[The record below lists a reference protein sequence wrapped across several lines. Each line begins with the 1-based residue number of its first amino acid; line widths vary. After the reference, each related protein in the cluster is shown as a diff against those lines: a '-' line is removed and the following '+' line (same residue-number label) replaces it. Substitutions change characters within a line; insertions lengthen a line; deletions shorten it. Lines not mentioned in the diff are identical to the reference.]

1 MITLPKIEHP
11 IVNIRVHSLDREVKF
26 RPFLVKEEKLL
37 LIAKESMEPD
47 EIRQAIL
54 QIIQNCCLEEDLDVT
69 KLPLFDIEM
78 LFVTL
83 RSKSVGEMVQLVFH
97 CTNEVDGKECNTDT
111 DYALNLEKVKYQ
123 FPEKHTNKIM
133 LTETMGIVLHY
144 PTLTEEVRLKA
155 DDEVFEAILHM
166 LFNYVDCI
174 FDGENVYKPEEFGEE
189 QFVSFIETL
198 TVDKLNA
205 IQNFFVT
212 SPKVVLE
219 DITECKAC
227 GYEHKIYSED
237 LLSFF
242 L

>member
-1 MITLPKIEHP
+1 MPLPKIEHP
-11 IVNIRVHSLDREVKF
+11 ILNIPVHSLGRDVKF

-37 LIAKESMEPD
+37 LIAKESKEPE
-47 EIRQAIL
+47 EIRTAIV
-54 QIIQNCCLEEDLDVT
+54 QIIQNCCLEEELDIKT
-69 KLPLFDIEM
+69 LPLFDIEM
-78 LFVTL
+78 IFVTL

-97 CTNEVDGKECNTDT
+97 CSNEVDGKECNTDT
-111 DYALNLEKVKYQ
+111 DYALNLEKVKYE
-123 FPEKHTNKIM
+123 FPEGHTNKIM
-133 LTETMGIVLHY
+133 LTDKMGIKLHY
-144 PTLTEEVRLKA
+144 PTLTEEVKFEA
-155 DDEVFEAILHM
+155 NDEVFEAILHM

-174 FDGENVYKPEEFGEE
+174 FDEENVYKPDDFGKEEF
-189 QFVSFIETL
+189 VAFIETL

-205 IQNFFVT
+205 IQQFFVT

-219 DITECKAC
+219 DSTECKAC

>member
-47 EIRQAIL
+47 EVRTAIV

-78 LFVTL
+78 FFVTL

-111 DYALNLEKVKYQ
+111 DYALNLEKVKYE
-123 FPEKHTNKIM
+123 FPKGHTNKVM
-133 LTETMGIVLHY
+133 LTDTLGIKLKY
-144 PTLTEEVRLKA
+144 PTLGNEVKFEA
-155 DDEVFEAILHM
+155 NDEVFGAILHM
-166 LFNYVDCI
+166 L
-174 FDGENVYKPEEFGEE
+174 
-189 QFVSFIETL
+189 
-198 TVDKLNA
+198 
-205 IQNFFVT
+205 
-212 SPKVVLE
+212 
-219 DITECKAC
+219 
-227 GYEHKIYSED
+227 
-237 LLSFF
+237 
-242 L
+242 

>member
-1 MITLPKIEHP
+1 MPLPKIEHP
-11 IVNIRVHSLDREVKF
+11 ILKINVHSLGREVEF

-37 LIAKESMEPD
+37 LIAKESKEPD
-47 EIRQAIL
+47 EIRTAIV
-54 QIIQNCCLEEDLDVT
+54 QIIQNCCLEEGLDIKT
-69 KLPLFDIEM
+69 LPLFDIEM
-78 LFVTL
+78 VFVTL

-97 CTNEVDGKECNTDT
+97 CNNEVDGKECNTDT
-111 DYALNLEKVKYQ
+111 DYALNLEKVKYE
-123 FPEKHTNKIM
+123 FPEGHSNKIM
-133 LTETMGIVLHY
+133 LTDTMGIQLHY
-144 PTLTEEVRLKA
+144 PTLTEEIKFEA
-155 DDEVFEAILHM
+155 NDEVFEAILHM

-174 FDGENVYKPEEFGEE
+174 FDGEEVYKPDDFGKEEFIA
-189 QFVSFIETL
+189 FIETL

-205 IQNFFVT
+205 IQNFFIT

-219 DITECKAC
+219 DTTECKAC

>member
-1 MITLPKIEHP
+1 MALPKIEHP
-11 IVNIRVHSLDREVKF
+11 ILNINLHSLGREVKF

-37 LIAKESMEPD
+37 LIAKESKEFDDVRM
-47 EIRQAIL
+47 AVM
-54 QIIQNCCLEEDLDVT
+54 QIIQNCCLEDTVDVT

-78 LFVTL
+78 IFVTL

-97 CTNEVDGKECNTDT
+97 CTNEVDGKVCNTDT

-123 FPEKHTNKIM
+123 FPDGHTNTVMITDK
-133 LTETMGIVLHY
+133 MGIKLKY
-144 PTLTEEVRLKA
+144 PTLSEEIQFTA
-155 DDEVFEAILHM
+155 NDEVFESVLHV

-174 FDGENVYKPEEFGEE
+174 FDAENVYKPEDFGQQE
-189 QFVSFIETL
+189 FIEFVESL

-205 IQNFFVT
+205 IQAFFTT

-219 DITECKAC
+219 DQTACKEC
-227 GYEHKIYSED
+227 GFEHKIYSED

-242 L
+242 I

>member
-1 MITLPKIEHP
+1 MPLPRIEHP
-11 IVNIRVHSLDREVKF
+11 IVKIKVHSLDRELKF

-47 EIRQAIL
+47 EVRTAIT
-54 QIIQNCCLEEDLDVT
+54 QIVQNCCLEDNLDVRT
-69 KLPLFDIEM
+69 LPLFDIEM
-78 LFVTL
+78 IFITL

-111 DYALNLEKVKYQ
+111 DYSLNLEKVRYVL
-123 FPEKHTNKIM
+123 PEGHSNIVMITD
-133 LTETMGIVLHY
+133 TMGIKLNY
-144 PTLTEEVRLKA
+144 PTLTEEINFKS
-155 DDEVFEAILHM
+155 DDGVFDAILHM
-166 LFNYVDCI
+166 LFNYVECV
-174 FDGENVYKPEEFGEE
+174 FDGENVYKPEDFEENEFAD
-189 QFVSFIETL
+189 FIESL

-205 IQNFFVT
+205 IQNFFAT

-219 DITECKAC
+219 DTTECVAC
-227 GYEHKIYSED
+227 GHEHKIYSED

>member
-1 MITLPKIEHP
+1 MALPRIQHP
-11 IVNIRVHSLDREVKF
+11 IVKINVHSLGREVQF

-47 EIRQAIL
+47 EIRTAIT
-54 QIIQNCCLEEDLDVT
+54 QIVQNCCLDEDLDVKT
-69 KLPLFDIEM
+69 LPLFDIEM
-78 LFVTL
+78 IFITL

-111 DYALNLEKVKYQ
+111 DYALNLEKVKYV
-123 FPEKHTNKIM
+123 FPEGHTDKIM
-133 LTETMGIVLHY
+133 LTDKMGIQLKY
-144 PTLTEEVRLKA
+144 PTLAEEVKFEA
-155 DDEVFEAILHM
+155 NDEVFEAILHM
-166 LFNYVDCI
+166 LFNYVVCV
-174 FDGENVYKPEEFGEE
+174 FDEDNVYRPEEFGEE
-189 QFVSFIETL
+189 EFKEFIETL

-205 IQNFFVT
+205 IQQFFVT

-219 DITECKAC
+219 DTTECKAC
-227 GYEHKIYSED
+227 GHEHKIYSED

>member
-1 MITLPKIEHP
+1 MALPKIEHP
-11 IVNIRVHSLDREVKF
+11 IVKINVHSLGREVKF

-47 EIRQAIL
+47 EIRTAIT
-54 QIIQNCCLEEDLDVT
+54 QIVQNCCIEEELDVRT
-69 KLPLFDIEM
+69 LPLFDIEM
-78 LFVTL
+78 IFITL

-111 DYALNLEKVKYQ
+111 DYALNLEKVKYV
-123 FPEKHTNKIM
+123 FPEGHTDKIM
-133 LTETMGIVLHY
+133 LTDKMGIQLKY
-144 PTLTEEVRLKA
+144 PTLSEEVKFEA
-155 DDEVFEAILHM
+155 NDEVFEAILHM
-166 LFNYVDCI
+166 LFNYVVCI

-189 QFVSFIETL
+189 EFKEFIETL

-219 DITECKAC
+219 DTTECKAC
-227 GYEHKIYSED
+227 GHEHKIYSED